1 MAQPMPIELPSP
13 WKQVGERRV
22 IPPTGPEWTITTVYL
37 GKLADQIL
45 HHIKNGY
52 SSKEIQDF
60 ATFYSR
66 IPFGIRYN
74 DEEDAELL
82 ILPPDRLWAPPGVIL
97 FNKAVKKALDPRE
110 QARGLSHNVT
120 KNQIILIL
128 CELIPGFFPESSG
141 EYGYEQVRDRLEAC
155 PLCTEADRAV
165 WADFDDT
172 DLQRPA
178 AASTIASGL
187 SASPAAAEETKEE
200 TAAEETKA
208 GGGKKRR
215 RSGLKSHRRIRTRHK
230 SNKKTKHKKRK
241 QKKTKRKKMRR
252 RK

>member
-1 MAQPMPIELPSP
+1 MPIDLPS
-13 WKQVGERRV
+13 R
-22 IPPTGPEWTITTVYL
+22 PPAVNASTPVYL
-37 GKLADQIL
+37 G
-45 HHIKNGY
+45 
-52 SSKEIQDF
+52 DF
-60 ATFYSR
+60 ADKILNHINHEYTLQKINQIATDYSR
-66 IPFGIRYN
+66 IPFKIKY
-74 DEEDAELL
+74 DEENAELL
-82 ILPPDRLWAPPGVIL
+82 TLPTTGLRAPPGVIL